1 MEVVSS
7 ARASVLPSV
16 GEVARIPAT
25 PAPDAVR
32 TELPAQASVL
42 QTPASAKPAFEKSGP
57 QPASAP
63 DVSRN
68 ITIDA
73 QTQEIVLQTISD
85 ESGEVLRQVPDRAL
99 LRMRAYSREQREAQ
113 AEAETERHL
122 SRIA

>member
-1 MEVVSS
+1 M
-7 ARASVLPSV
+7 PS
-16 GEVARIPAT
+16 GRSC
-25 PAPDAVR
+25 R
-32 TELPAQASVL
+32 HR
-42 QTPASAKPAFEKSGP
+42 PASCRRPP
-57 QPASAP
+57 QQSPPSRRAALSPPSAP